1 MKEHIKCRK
10 NRFRLIEIKAI
21 RTHLLR
27 IIDDNPDFVYDEL
40 KELVERADIIDYK
53 DELIERARE

>member
-10 NRFRLIEIKAI
+10 NHFKLIEIKAI
-21 RTHLLR
+21 RAHLLR

-40 KELVERADIIDYK
+40 KELV
-53 DELIERARE
+53 